1 MKTTLKILL
10 ALSIAS
16 TILTMSSCK
25 KTYDEGPN
33 FSLRSKMNRITG
45 KWRLVSME
53 GVERLNPEVEQ
64 YMILT
69 KDPAYDDYYKASFIN
84 FQEETGCVSR
94 DSVGVDLFT
103 ADGYWQFFDEEFGAG
118 CNIGEYLDKK
128 EGLFLIVELKNN
140 TYYAGEKKYIGDRW
154 KILRLTNKE
163 LKIVNNV
170 CIMTPCIFYDNNR
183 TLTFEKE

>member
-1 MKTTLKILL
+1 MKPTLKILL

-25 KTYDEGPN
+25 KTYDEGPAI
-33 FSLRSKMNRITG
+33 SLRSKMNRITG

-69 KDPAYDDYYKASFIN
+69 KDEIYDGNYKASFIN
-84 FQEETGCVSR
+84 FQEETGCITY
-94 DSVGVDLFT
+94 DSVGVELYT
-103 ADGYWQFFDEEFGAG
+103 KDGYWRFFDGAFGSS
-118 CNIGEYLDKK
+118 CNIGEYLDKN
-128 EGLFLIVELKNN
+128 EGLVLIID
-140 TYYAGEKKYIGDRW
+140 TTIGSCASDSW
-154 KILRLTNKE
+154 KILKLTNKE

-170 CIMTPCIFYDNNR
+170 CEMIPCTFYWNDR

>member
-69 KDPAYDDYYKASFIN
+69 KDEIYDGNYKASFIN
-84 FQEETGCVSR
+84 FQEETGCINR
-94 DSVGVDLFT
+94 DSVGVELFT
-103 ADGYWQFFDEEFGAG
+103 KDGYWRFFDEEFGAA

-128 EGLFLIVELKNN
+128 EGLVLVIELKNDSISRGKN
-140 TYYAGEKKYIGDRW
+140 YIGDRW
-154 KILRLTNKE
+154 KILKLTNKE

>member
-1 MKTTLKILL
+1 MKPALKILL

-45 KWRLVSME
+45 KWSLVSME
-53 GVERLNPEVEQ
+53 GVERLNPEIEQ

-69 KDPAYDDYYKASFIN
+69 NDKIYHNYYYYYKASFIN
-84 FQEETGCVSR
+84 FQEEMCINK
-94 DSVGVDLFT
+94 DSVGEALFT
-103 ADGYWQFFDEEFGAG
+103 ADGYWRFFDGAFGAA
-118 CNIGEYLDKK
+118 CNIGEYLDKN
-128 EGLFLIVELKNN
+128 EGLSLIINSNKGSL
-140 TYYAGEKKYIGDRW
+140 GDRW
-154 KILRLTNKE
+154 KILKLTNKE

-170 CIMTPCIFYDNNR
+170 CIMDHCAFYWTDR
-183 TLTFEKE
+183 ILTFEKE

>member
-1 MKTTLKILL
+1 MKTTLKFLI

-69 KDPAYDDYYKASFIN
+69 KDPGYDDYYKVNFIN
-84 FQEETGCVSR
+84 FQEKTGYVN
-94 DSVGVDLFT
+94 GIKGEDLFT
-103 ADGYWQFFDEEFGAG
+103 ADGYWQFFDEEFWSA
-118 CNIGEYLDKK
+118 CNIGEYLDKN
-128 EGLFLIVELKNN
+128 EGLVLIID
-140 TYYAGEKKYIGDRW
+140 TTIGSCARDSW
-154 KILRLTNKE
+154 KILKLTNKE

-170 CIMTPCIFYDNNR
+170 CVMTPCIFYDNNR

>member
-84 FQEETGCVSR
+84 FQEKTGYAYGSI
-94 DSVGVDLFT
+94 GEGLLT
-103 ADGYWQFFDEEFGAG
+103 ADGYWRFFDGAFGSS
-118 CNIGEYLDKK
+118 CNIGEYLDKN
-128 EGLFLIVELKNN
+128 EGLVLIID
-140 TYYAGEKKYIGDRW
+140 TTIGSCASDSW
-154 KILRLTNKE
+154 KILKLTNKE

-170 CIMTPCIFYDNNR
+170 CEMIPCTFYWNDR

>member
-1 MKTTLKILL
+1 MKPTLKILL
-10 ALSIAS
+10 ALSIVS

-45 KWRLVSME
+45 KWRLVSMK

-69 KDPAYDDYYKASFIN
+69 KDEIYDGNYKASFIN
-84 FQEETGCVSR
+84 FQEETGCITS
-94 DSVGVDLFT
+94 DSVGVELYT
-103 ADGYWQFFDEEFGAG
+103 KDGYWRFFDEEFGVF
-118 CNIGEYLDKK
+118 CSVGEYLDKK
-128 EGLFLIVELKNN
+128 EGLVLVIELKQNSFP
-140 TYYAGEKKYIGDRW
+140 GEKNYIGDSL
-154 KILRLTNKE
+154 KILKLTNKE

-170 CIMTPCIFYDNNR
+170 CDMRPCTFYWNDR

>member
-1 MKTTLKILL
+1 MKTTLKFLI

-69 KDPAYDDYYKASFIN
+69 KDEIYDGNYKARFIN
-84 FQEETGCVSR
+84 FQEETGCINR
-94 DSVGVDLFT
+94 DSVGVELYT
-103 ADGYWQFFDEEFGAG
+103 KDGYWRFFDEEFGG
-118 CNIGEYLDKK
+118 CNIIEYLDKN
-128 EGLFLIVELKNN
+128 EGLVLVIELKLNSFP
-140 TYYAGEKKYIGDRW
+140 GEKNYIGDRW
-154 KILRLTNKE
+154 KILKLTNKE
-163 LKIVNNV
+163 LKIVNDV
-170 CIMTPCIFYDNNR
+170 CIEYPCIFYQNR
-183 TLTFEKE
+183 RILTFEKE

>member
-1 MKTTLKILL
+1 MKPTLKILL
-10 ALSIAS
+10 ALSIVS

-25 KTYDEGPN
+25 KTYDEGPD

-69 KDPAYDDYYKASFIN
+69 KDPAYDYYYKANFIN
-84 FQEETGCVSR
+84 FQEKTGYAHGSI
-94 DSVGVDLFT
+94 GEGLLT
-103 ADGYWQFFDEEFGAG
+103 ADGYWRFYDGAFGSS
-118 CNIGEYLDKK
+118 CNIGEYLDKY
-128 EGLFLIVELKNN
+128 EGIDLIVD
-140 TYYAGEKKYIGDRW
+140 TAIRSCARDRW

-170 CIMTPCIFYDNNR
+170 CIEHPCVYYWSDR